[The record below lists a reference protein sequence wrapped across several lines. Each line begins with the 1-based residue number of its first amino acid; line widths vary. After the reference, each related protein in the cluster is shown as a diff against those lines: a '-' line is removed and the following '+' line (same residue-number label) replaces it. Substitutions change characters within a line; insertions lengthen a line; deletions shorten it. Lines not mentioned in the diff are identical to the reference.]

1 MLKALEISGFK
12 SFAKK
17 TALSFNAP
25 ITAIVGP
32 NGSGKSNVAEGFRF
46 ALGEQSMKS
55 MRGKRGEDLIW
66 NGSQEVPRAGRASV
80 KLIFD
85 NSQNNGKKLFSLD
98 FDEVSVERLVSRD
111 GENEYS
117 INGSKVRLKD
127 VIELL
132 AQAHIGASS
141 HQIISQGEADRIL
154 RASSKERREMIED
167 ALGLKIYQ
175 YKREESL
182 RKLEK
187 TGENIKQAESLRRE
201 IAPHLRFLKKQM
213 EKFEKAEELRQVLIG
228 FYKEYLKREKVYLE
242 TSKKELTNSREPL
255 EQRLAELEKIM
266 QSAKEVLQTSTL
278 KDAKSEK
285 LINAEN
291 RIESSRKEKDVLE
304 RELGKIEGE
313 KSWNERSLQKARE
326 LAESEDTR
334 VVKVREVEKLA
345 EEIFLLSDLAVVFQK
360 IRDFVALFKNKV
372 DLESIEE
379 MQKRNSE
386 LQKAKTELET
396 RLQEKEAELGELS
409 REYSVIKVSIEK
421 ESDSEREAE
430 KTIFRISA
438 EQAEV
443 RSRLDMIKEKE
454 RQLKIAE
461 EEFVNQVREGGAL
474 LGQAIVGFENI
485 ELASLSPDDSRDRQ
499 NERKRELE
507 KMKIRLEELGGAGGM
522 EIKKEHDEVSER
534 DQFLA
539 RELEDL
545 QKSAESLQ
553 NLIKDLEEKLDNE
566 FKMGISKVNESFQK
580 FFATMFD
587 GGTAELKITKSY
599 ELKAKSLESED
610 FTEGNSEEK
619 EDDKQELGIEI
630 AVSLPRKRIKGLE
643 MLSGGER
650 ALTSIALLFAIS
662 QVNPPPFI
670 ILDETDAAL
679 DEANSKKYGD
689 MIESLSKY
697 SQLILITHNRETM
710 SRAGIIYGVTMGR
723 DGVSRL
729 LSIAFDE
736 AVAVAK

>member
-32 NGSGKSNVAEGFRF
+32 NGSGKSNVAESFRF

-55 MRGKRGEDLIW
+55 LRGKRGEDLIW

-80 KLIFD
+80 KLVFD
-85 NSQNNGKKLFSLD
+85 NNPSSGKRLFTLD
-98 FDEVSVERLVSRD
+98 FDDVSVERLVSRD

-117 INGSKVRLKD
+117 INGSRVRLKD

-132 AQAHIGASS
+132 AQAHIGSSS

-187 TGENIKQAESLRRE
+187 TGDNIKQAESLRRE

-213 EKFEKAEELRQVLIG
+213 EKFERAEELRQTLVG
-228 FYKEYLKREKVYLE
+228 FYKEYLKREKVYLD
-242 TSKKELTNSREPL
+242 TYKKDLRITREPL
-255 EQRLAELEKIM
+255 EHRQNELAGIM
-266 QSAKEVLQTSTL
+266 QNAKEVLESSSQ
-278 KDAKSEK
+278 KDKKSEK
-285 LINAEN
+285 LIEVEN
-291 RIESSRKEKDVLE
+291 QIESARREKDLLE
-304 RELGKIEGE
+304 RKIGKIEGE
-313 KSWNERSLQKARE
+313 KIFNDRSLQKARE

-334 VVKVREVEKLA
+334 VVKVREVERLA
-345 EEIFLLSDLAVVFQK
+345 EEVFLLTDIEAIFRK
-360 IRDFVALFKNKV
+360 IKDFVALFKNKV
-372 DLESIEE
+372 DLESIEDLRMRSLDLDRE
-379 MQKRNSE
+379 LAKLDSE
-386 LQKAKTELET
+386 LQ
-396 RLQEKEAELGELS
+396 QKEAKL
-409 REYSVIKVSIEK
+409 REFSDTYANVKASIER
-421 ESDSEREAE
+421 ENNSQREAE

-438 EQAEV
+438 EQSEV
-443 RSRLDMIKEKE
+443 RSKLELMREKE
-454 RQLKIAE
+454 RQLRIEE
-461 EEFVNQVREGGAL
+461 EEFLNQVREGSTL
-474 LGQAIVGFENI
+474 LGQAVLSFEQI
-485 ELASLSPDDSRDRQ
+485 DTMTLTTDDSRDRQ
-499 NERKRELE
+499 IERKRELE
-507 KMKIRLEELGGAGGM
+507 KMKIRLEELGGAGGL
-522 EIKKEHDEVSER
+522 EVKKEYDEVSER
-534 DQFLA
+534 DKFLA

-545 QKSAESLQ
+545 EKSAESLQ
-553 NLIKDLEEKLDNE
+553 TLIKDLEDKLDNE
-566 FKMGISKVNESFQK
+566 FRQGIDKVNQSFQK
-580 FFATMFD
+580 FFSTMFD
-587 GGTAELKITKSY
+587 GGTAELKIEK
-599 ELKAKSLESED
+599 LKIQRWNEQKNEVED
-610 FTEGNSEEK
+610 ENMSEE
-619 EDDKQELGIEI
+619 EPEEQEAGIEI